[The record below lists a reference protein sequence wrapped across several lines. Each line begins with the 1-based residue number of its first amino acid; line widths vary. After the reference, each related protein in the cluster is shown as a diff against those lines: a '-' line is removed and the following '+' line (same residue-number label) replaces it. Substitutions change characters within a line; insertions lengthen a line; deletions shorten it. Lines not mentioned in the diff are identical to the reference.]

1 MVIGQAAKRR
11 GEQESSEE
19 VPPQRAVQPS
29 SPTSEFSPPSLL
41 TPAASTVTSPPGPAV
56 PSGRAALLATLR
68 ERERNKQSREAAPHP
83 PASALGSPAAPS
95 TGPLPSGLEGRARL
109 LETLRVKSRQQ
120 QQQAPASSGVSAPTS
135 SPPASTTSP
144 SAGESLALD
153 TGFPVP
159 PSREE
164 KVVEEERG
172 VTQMT
177 GGLEWLKMGEKA
189 DAPPVVMKGSAGTT
203 SKLGTNYIRLELAQG
218 KDMWEYEVKFSPSV
232 DSKDERHKLLQQH
245 RSVPCCLL
253 KGIHYSCFFLRVLFG
268 PTKTFDGIM
277 LCLPDK
283 LSHDQTRLEALH
295 SVDNSKVELT
305 ITFKHR
311 KNMVERSTTQFYNI
325 LFRKIMKTLKMVEMN
340 RNFYDP
346 VAAMMVPQHKLEIWP
361 GYVTAVHEY
370 EGGVMLCLDISH
382 KVMYYFSRRF
392 NLGTLGQ

>member
-19 VPPQRAVQPS
+19 VPPQSVAAQQPS
-29 SPTSEFSPPSLL
+29 PASEFAAPSLL
-41 TPAASTVTSPPGPAV
+41 TPVASSITSPPTPAV

-83 PASALGSPAAPS
+83 LASAAAPS
-95 TGPLPSGLEGRARL
+95 SGPPPTSGPLGRAQL

-120 QQQAPASSGVSAPTS
+120 QQQAPADRASAIAKVFAERSASGGVSAPSS
-135 SPPASTTSP
+135 SPPASTASP
-144 SAGESLALD
+144 SAGESLVVD
-153 TGFPVP
+153 TDLPVP
-159 PSREE
+159 PSRGLA
-164 KVVEEERG
+164 EEERG

-203 SKLGTNYIRLELAQG
+203 AKLGTNYIRLELAQDMG
-218 KDMWEYEVKFSPSV
+218 MWEYEVKFSPSV

-245 RSVPCCLL
+245 RSVPFYLL
-253 KGIHYSCFFLRVLFG
+253 FQNWSSIILASLFFLRELFG

-277 LCLPDK
+277 LCLPER
-283 LSHDQTRLEALH
+283 LSQDQTRLEALH
-295 SVDNSKVELT
+295 SLDNSKVELT
-305 ITFKHR
+305 ITLKHR
-311 KNMVERSTTQFYNI
+311 RTMVERSTTQFYNI

-346 VAAMMVPQHKLEIWP
+346 VAAQVRNM
-361 GYVTAVHEY
+361 AR
-370 EGGVMLCLDISH
+370 LCH
-382 KVMYYFSRRF
+382 RRSRV
-392 NLGTLGQ
+392 